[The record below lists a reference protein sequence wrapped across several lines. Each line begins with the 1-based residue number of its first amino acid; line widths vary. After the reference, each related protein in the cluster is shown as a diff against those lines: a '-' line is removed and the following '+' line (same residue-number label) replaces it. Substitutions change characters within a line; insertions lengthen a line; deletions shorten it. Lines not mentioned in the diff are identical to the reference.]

1 MGAYEYQGP
10 FSIHDNDL
18 SSGVMVYPN
27 PAAGVLNVVVN
38 RPGSVQFTLNDIS
51 GRSLLRETFVRRIS
65 VNLEPLSSGIYFYE
79 LRDGR
84 GLIKKG
90 KIVKD

>member
-1 MGAYEYQGP
+1 
-10 FSIHDNDL
+10 
-18 SSGVMVYPN
+18 MVYPN

-38 RPGSVQFTLNDIS
+38 RPGSVQFLLNDIS

-65 VNLEPLSSGIYFYE
+65 VNLEPLTPGIYFYE

-84 GLIKKG
+84 GVIKTG